1 MLSHGLLFEIEFGGQ
16 LYFYFNTLKV
26 HLLHLITAK
35 VSKNSKFMILLDFYL
50 SNMLVGD
57 LNFTKVIF
65 WSGICS
71 FTQVALLLL
80 NTVQQWWHL

>member
-57 LNFTKVIF
+57 LNFISNFLVRYLF
-65 WSGICS
+65 FYSSGTS
-71 FTQVALLLL
+71 VT
-80 NTVQQWWHL
+80 